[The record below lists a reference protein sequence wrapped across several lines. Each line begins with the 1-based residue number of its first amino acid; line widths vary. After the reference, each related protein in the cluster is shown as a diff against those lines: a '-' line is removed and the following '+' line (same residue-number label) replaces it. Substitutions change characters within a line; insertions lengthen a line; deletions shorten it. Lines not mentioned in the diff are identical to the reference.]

1 MTESINRADG
11 KSKRPVARVKLA
23 QFSWTT
29 AETAAVEKELPFN
42 GIVKCHVAVV
52 STNANNRT
60 ATVAIIDGDSYAL
73 YTSGALTTAATTTTV
88 LSRDT
93 EVYVPSGCSVKVT
106 PSGAPGN
113 IVTTGMTVDVTLYG
127 VY

>member
-1 MTESINRADG
+1 MAESIVRGDTNGR
-11 KSKRPVARVKLA
+11 RPVARVKLA

-52 STNANNRT
+52 SANANNRT
-60 ATVAIIDGDSYAL
+60 ANVAIVDGDSYAL
-73 YTSGALTTAATTTTV
+73 YTSGELTTAATTTTV

-106 PSGAPGN
+106 PSGVPGN
-113 IVTTGMTVDVTLYG
+113 NGTTGMTVDVTLYG